1 MRNVGYKRTMIA
13 RIGAAIG
20 FVCGVLGL
28 LAGLTHHT
36 WKLGPGGWF
45 EGGILLTL
53 IAMFVLLDGMV
64 AFQKDRM
71 ARRSLDD

>member
-1 MRNVGYKRTMIA
+1 MRIVGYKRTRIA

-28 LAGLTHHT
+28 LAGLTNHT
-36 WKLGPGGWF
+36 WKFGPEGWF

-53 IAMFVLLDGMV
+53 IAMFVHLDGMF

-71 ARRSLDD
+71 APRSLDD